1 MEHTHED
8 SEWHQS
14 FLIQL
19 KKIRLYLLS
28 FPILCFENFLLK
40 LQILKLLPEATFPLR
55 CSPLWVFCFP
65 SHISLGQYSQ
75 NSKTIYLPELASAEC
90 PVTKSSNSE
99 LRGLS
104 PGALLSPKSKIH
116 LRKPLVKIKDRD
128 LQRSGTRW
136 TFSTLPISKMVC

>member
-8 SEWHQS
+8 SEWHQN

-28 FPILCFENFLLK
+28 FPILCFEIFSLK

-65 SHISLGQYSQ
+65 PHISLGQYSQ
-75 NSKTIYLPELASAEC
+75 NSKTIYLPHRHLQC
-90 PVTKSSNSE
+90 PVTKSSSSE
-99 LRGLS
+99 WRGLS
-104 PGALLSPKSKIH
+104 PGALLPPKSKTH
-116 LRKPLVKIKDRD
+116 LRKPLAKIKDRD
-128 LQRSGTRW
+128 LQRSGTKL